1 MNAAVVNMVEVA
13 TEHWPYV
20 MPMLTPPETA
30 ADYERLV
37 ALLDE
42 VLDAGGADEDNDL
55 ASLAD
60 RMGELVAAYEAEHV
74 PELNLATPV
83 DVLRHLMEEHNLRQ
97 SDLPEIGPQSVVS
110 AVMNGKRRLNAGQMM
125 KLARRFRVPM
135 EAFADR

>member
-42 VLDAGGADEDNDL
+42 VLDAGGADEGNDL